1 MAHTLLRL
9 SPGRQKRA
17 LAHPWGSTAG
27 GLSLM
32 LGPQETQAH
41 YKDSY
46 PLPLRKQGHWMSDR
60 IIFYFF
66 KIYLYKNVSVYGAAY
81 LSTGDCRG
89 HEGSQ
94 TPRAGVTGTEDHWVW
109 VLGTELRSY
118 GWALH
123 ALNFGAISPDQH
135 LLLKRFISSIL
146 TSKSTK
152 FHKIC

>member
-1 MAHTLLRL
+1 MAHMLLQL

-17 LAHPWGSTAG
+17 LAHPRGSTAG

-46 PLPLRKQGHWMSDR
+46 PLPLRKQGQWMSDR
-60 IIFYFF
+60 IIFYFLRF
-66 KIYLYKNVSVYGAAY
+66 IFTSMCLCVDLCTWVQVTAEA
-81 LSTGDCRG
+81 

-94 TPRAGVTGTEDHWVW
+94 TPRAGVTGAEDHWVW
-109 VLGTELRSY
+109 VLGTELGSS